1 MWYDAFRAPTLV
13 HMEYIG
19 ICANERLDPTPEAD
33 GYAAHSHD
41 SYEIFLP
48 VAGSLAFD
56 VEAYRYTVERG
67 SVLIL
72 PPFVSHRLIVQ
83 DSEPLEYLYAQF
95 SPKAMPDEEDLKE
108 TVESLFHGYGEGEMS
123 MRHLPKESFA
133 FVYGAIKR
141 LCVSGTKEVHHQFF
155 RILSPLLREILL
167 YGIPVNGKQGE
178 LAKKGSRKTALTD
191 QIVDYVSLH
200 YADIQDL
207 SFVVDVFHYST
218 VHVNSHHIG
227 KAEKYPPMLFIW
239 SDDDIPCRPE
249 QLTLTVA
256 TIKSFGYDMSEV
268 ETVVRHGK
276 HVHYALPKGD
286 ADEFELSEIIRPF
299 IEKHTI

>member
-1 MWYDAFRAPTLV
+1 
-13 HMEYIG
+13 MEYIG
-19 ICANERLDPTPEAD
+19 ICANERIDPTPEAD

-133 FVYGAIKR
+133 FVHGAIKR
-141 LCVSGTKEVHHQFF
+141 LCVSGTKEVHDQFF

-191 QIVDYVSLH
+191 QIIEYISQH

-218 VHVNSHHIG
+218 VHVNSLFKNRLGVSLWRYVLHIRLDR
-227 KAEKYPPMLFIW
+227 ACDMLVNGIH
-239 SDDDIPCRPE
+239 
-249 QLTLTVA
+249 A
-256 TIKSFGYDMSEV
+256 SEV
-268 ETVVRHGK
+268 ALSCGFKDYSTFYRLFKKSYGITPTECRRMGK
-276 HVHYALPKGD
+276 KPKMI
-286 ADEFELSEIIRPF
+286 S
-299 IEKHTI
+299 

>member
-1 MWYDAFRAPTLV
+1 
-13 HMEYIG
+13 MEYIG
-19 ICANERLDPTPEAD
+19 ICANERIDPTPEAD

-56 VEAYRYTVERG
+56 VEAYRYTGERG

-83 DSEPLEYLYAQF
+83 VSEPLEYLYAQF

-133 FVYGAIKR
+133 FVHGAIKR

-191 QIVDYVSLH
+191 QIIDYVSLH

-218 VHVNSHHIG
+218 VHVNSLFKNRLGVSLWRYVLHIRLDR
-227 KAEKYPPMLFIW
+227 ACDMLVNGIH
-239 SDDDIPCRPE
+239 
-249 QLTLTVA
+249 A
-256 TIKSFGYDMSEV
+256 SEV
-268 ETVVRHGK
+268 ALSCGFKDYSTFYRLFKKSYGITPTECRRTGK
-276 HVHYALPKGD
+276 KPKMI
-286 ADEFELSEIIRPF
+286 S
-299 IEKHTI
+299 

>member
-1 MWYDAFRAPTLV
+1 
-13 HMEYIG
+13 MEYIG
-19 ICANERLDPTPEAD
+19 ICANERIDPTPEAD

-133 FVYGAIKR
+133 FVHGAIKR

-191 QIVDYVSLH
+191 QIIDYVSLH

-218 VHVNSHHIG
+218 VHVNSLFKNRLGVSLWRYVLHIRLDR
-227 KAEKYPPMLFIW
+227 ACDMLVNGIH
-239 SDDDIPCRPE
+239 
-249 QLTLTVA
+249 A
-256 TIKSFGYDMSEV
+256 SEV
-268 ETVVRHGK
+268 ALSCGFKDYSTFYRLFKKSYGITPTECRRTGK
-276 HVHYALPKGD
+276 KPKMI
-286 ADEFELSEIIRPF
+286 S
-299 IEKHTI
+299 

>member
-1 MWYDAFRAPTLV
+1 
-13 HMEYIG
+13 MEYIG
-19 ICANERLDPTPEAD
+19 ICANERIDPTPEAD

-133 FVYGAIKR
+133 FVHGALKR
-141 LCVSGTKEVHHQFF
+141 LCVSATKEVHHQFF

-178 LAKKGSRKTALTD
+178 LTKKGSRKTALTD
-191 QIVDYVSLH
+191 QIIDYVSLH

-218 VHVNSHHIG
+218 VHVNSLFKNRLGVSLWRYVLHIRLDR
-227 KAEKYPPMLFIW
+227 ACDMLVNGIH
-239 SDDDIPCRPE
+239 
-249 QLTLTVA
+249 A
-256 TIKSFGYDMSEV
+256 SEV
-268 ETVVRHGK
+268 ALSCGFKDYSTFYRLFKKSYGITPTECRRTGK
-276 HVHYALPKGD
+276 KPKMI
-286 ADEFELSEIIRPF
+286 S
-299 IEKHTI
+299 

>member
-1 MWYDAFRAPTLV
+1 
-13 HMEYIG
+13 MEYIG
-19 ICANERLDPTPEAD
+19 ICANERIDPAPEAD
-33 GYAAHSHD
+33 GYTSHSHD

-48 VAGSLAFD
+48 MAGSLAFD

-133 FVYGAIKR
+133 FVHGAIKR

-191 QIVDYVSLH
+191 QIIDYVSLH

-218 VHVNSHHIG
+218 VHVNSLFKNRLGVSLWRYVLHIRLDR
-227 KAEKYPPMLFIW
+227 ACDMLVNGIH
-239 SDDDIPCRPE
+239 
-249 QLTLTVA
+249 A
-256 TIKSFGYDMSEV
+256 SEV
-268 ETVVRHGK
+268 ALSCGFKDYSTFYRLFKKSYGITPTECRRTGK
-276 HVHYALPKGD
+276 KPKMI
-286 ADEFELSEIIRPF
+286 S
-299 IEKHTI
+299 

>member
-1 MWYDAFRAPTLV
+1 
-13 HMEYIG
+13 MEYIG

-133 FVYGAIKR
+133 FVHGAIKR

-178 LAKKGSRKTALTD
+178 LAQKGSRKTALTD

-218 VHVNSHHIG
+218 VHVNSLFKNRLGVSLWRYVLHIRLDR
-227 KAEKYPPMLFIW
+227 ACDMLVNGIH
-239 SDDDIPCRPE
+239 
-249 QLTLTVA
+249 A
-256 TIKSFGYDMSEV
+256 SEV
-268 ETVVRHGK
+268 ALSCGFKDYSTFYRLFKKSYGITPTECRRTGK
-276 HVHYALPKGD
+276 KPKMI
-286 ADEFELSEIIRPF
+286 S
-299 IEKHTI
+299 

>member
-1 MWYDAFRAPTLV
+1 
-13 HMEYIG
+13 MEYIG
-19 ICANERLDPTPEAD
+19 ICANERIDPTPEAN

-133 FVYGAIKR
+133 FVHGAIKR

-218 VHVNSHHIG
+218 VHVNSLFKNRLGVSLWRYVLHIRLDR
-227 KAEKYPPMLFIW
+227 ACDMLVNGIH
-239 SDDDIPCRPE
+239 
-249 QLTLTVA
+249 A
-256 TIKSFGYDMSEV
+256 SEV
-268 ETVVRHGK
+268 ALSCGFKDYSTFYRLFKKSYGITPTECRRTGK
-276 HVHYALPKGD
+276 KPKMI
-286 ADEFELSEIIRPF
+286 S
-299 IEKHTI
+299 

>member
-1 MWYDAFRAPTLV
+1 
-13 HMEYIG
+13 MEYIG
-19 ICANERLDPTPEAD
+19 ICANERIDPTPEAD

-133 FVYGAIKR
+133 FVHGAIKR
-141 LCVSGTKEVHHQFF
+141 LCVSGTKEVHDQFF

-218 VHVNSHHIG
+218 VHVNSLFKNRLGVSLWRYVLHIRLDR
-227 KAEKYPPMLFIW
+227 ACDMLVNGIH
-239 SDDDIPCRPE
+239 
-249 QLTLTVA
+249 A
-256 TIKSFGYDMSEV
+256 SEV
-268 ETVVRHGK
+268 ALSCGFKDYSTFYRLFKKSYGITPTECRRTGK
-276 HVHYALPKGD
+276 KPKMI
-286 ADEFELSEIIRPF
+286 S
-299 IEKHTI
+299 

>member
-1 MWYDAFRAPTLV
+1 
-13 HMEYIG
+13 MEYIG
-19 ICANERLDPTPEAD
+19 ICANERIDPTPEAD

-95 SPKAMPDEEDLKE
+95 SPKAMPDEEDLQE

-133 FVYGAIKR
+133 FVHGALKR

-218 VHVNSHHIG
+218 VHVNSLFKNRLGVSLWRYVLHIRLDRACDMLVNGIHANEVALSCGFKDYSTFYRMFKKCYGITPTECRRTG
-227 KAEKYPPMLFIW
+227 KK
-239 SDDDIPCRPE
+239 
-249 QLTLTVA
+249 
-256 TIKSFGYDMSEV
+256 
-268 ETVVRHGK
+268 
-276 HVHYALPKGD
+276 PKMI
-286 ADEFELSEIIRPF
+286 S
-299 IEKHTI
+299 

>member
-1 MWYDAFRAPTLV
+1 
-13 HMEYIG
+13 MEYIG
-19 ICANERLDPTPEAD
+19 ICANERIDPTPEAD

-133 FVYGAIKR
+133 FVHGAIKR
-141 LCVSGTKEVHHQFF
+141 LCVSGTKEVHDQFF

-218 VHVNSHHIG
+218 VHVNSLFKNRLGVSLWRYVLHIRLDR
-227 KAEKYPPMLFIW
+227 ACDML
-239 SDDDIPCRPE
+239 
-249 QLTLTVA
+249 VNGMHA
-256 TIKSFGYDMSEV
+256 SEV
-268 ETVVRHGK
+268 ALSCGFKDYSTFYRLFKKSYGITPTECRRTGK
-276 HVHYALPKGD
+276 KPKMI
-286 ADEFELSEIIRPF
+286 S
-299 IEKHTI
+299 

>member
-1 MWYDAFRAPTLV
+1 
-13 HMEYIG
+13 MEYIG
-19 ICANERLDPTPEAD
+19 ICANERIDPTPEAD

-133 FVYGAIKR
+133 FVHGAIKR

-178 LAKKGSRKTALTD
+178 LAKNGSRKTALTD

-218 VHVNSHHIG
+218 VHVNSLFKTCLGVSLWRYVLHIRLDR
-227 KAEKYPPMLFIW
+227 ACDML
-239 SDDDIPCRPE
+239 
-249 QLTLTVA
+249 VNGMHA
-256 TIKSFGYDMSEV
+256 SEV
-268 ETVVRHGK
+268 ALSCGFKDYSTFYRLFKKSYGITPTECRRTGK
-276 HVHYALPKGD
+276 KPKMI
-286 ADEFELSEIIRPF
+286 S
-299 IEKHTI
+299 

>member
-1 MWYDAFRAPTLV
+1 
-13 HMEYIG
+13 MEYIG
-19 ICANERLDPTPEAD
+19 ICANERIDPTPEAD
-33 GYAAHSHD
+33 GYVAHSHD

-141 LCVSGTKEVHHQFF
+141 LCVSGTKEVHDQFF

-167 YGIPVNGKQGE
+167 YGILVNGKQGE

-191 QIVDYVSLH
+191 QIIEYISQH

-218 VHVNSHHIG
+218 VHVNSLFKNRLGVSLWRYVLHIRLDR
-227 KAEKYPPMLFIW
+227 ACDMLVNGIH
-239 SDDDIPCRPE
+239 
-249 QLTLTVA
+249 A
-256 TIKSFGYDMSEV
+256 SEV
-268 ETVVRHGK
+268 ALSCGFKDYSTFYRMFKKCYGITPTECRRMGK
-276 HVHYALPKGD
+276 KPKMI
-286 ADEFELSEIIRPF
+286 S
-299 IEKHTI
+299 

>member
-1 MWYDAFRAPTLV
+1 
-13 HMEYIG
+13 MEYIG
-19 ICANERLDPTPEAD
+19 ICANERIDPTPEAD

-133 FVYGAIKR
+133 FVHGAIKR

-167 YGIPVNGKQGE
+167 YGIPVNGKQGGLSKE
-178 LAKKGSRKTALTD
+178 DSRKTALTD
-191 QIVDYVSLH
+191 QIIDYVSLH

-207 SFVVDVFHYST
+207 SFVGEVFHYSS
-218 VHVNSHHIG
+218 VHVNSLFKTRLGVSLWRHILHVRLDR
-227 KAEKYPPMLFIW
+227 ACDMLVNGIH
-239 SDDDIPCRPE
+239 
-249 QLTLTVA
+249 A
-256 TIKSFGYDMSEV
+256 SEV
-268 ETVVRHGK
+268 ALSCGFKDYSTFYRMFKKCYGITPTECRRMGKKPEMVR
-276 HVHYALPKGD
+276 
-286 ADEFELSEIIRPF
+286 
-299 IEKHTI
+299 

>member
-1 MWYDAFRAPTLV
+1 
-13 HMEYIG
+13 MEYIG
-19 ICANERLDPTPEAD
+19 ICANERKDPAPEAD
-33 GYAAHSHD
+33 GYASHSHD

-133 FVYGAIKR
+133 FVHGAIKR
-141 LCVSGTKEVHHQFF
+141 LCVSGTKEVHDQFF

-191 QIVDYVSLH
+191 QIIDYVSLH

-218 VHVNSHHIG
+218 VHVNSLFKNRLGVSLWRYVLHIRLDR
-227 KAEKYPPMLFIW
+227 ACDMLVNGIH
-239 SDDDIPCRPE
+239 
-249 QLTLTVA
+249 A
-256 TIKSFGYDMSEV
+256 SEV
-268 ETVVRHGK
+268 ALSCGFKDYSTFYRLFKKSYGITPTECRRTGK
-276 HVHYALPKGD
+276 KPKMI
-286 ADEFELSEIIRPF
+286 S
-299 IEKHTI
+299 

>member
-1 MWYDAFRAPTLV
+1 
-13 HMEYIG
+13 MEYIG
-19 ICANERLDPTPEAD
+19 ICANERIDPTPAAD

-133 FVYGAIKR
+133 FVHGAIKR
-141 LCVSGTKEVHHQFF
+141 LCVSGTKEVHDQFF

-167 YGIPVNGKQGE
+167 YGIPVNGKQGGLSKE
-178 LAKKGSRKTALTD
+178 DSCKTALTD
-191 QIVDYVSLH
+191 QVIDYVSLH

-207 SFVVDVFHYST
+207 SFVGEVFHYST
-218 VHVNSHHIG
+218 VHVNSLFKTRLGVSLWRHILHVRLDR
-227 KAEKYPPMLFIW
+227 ACDMLVN
-239 SDDDIPCRPE
+239 DIH
-249 QLTLTVA
+249 A
-256 TIKSFGYDMSEV
+256 SEV
-268 ETVVRHGK
+268 ALSCGFKDYSTFYRMFKKCYGITPTECRRMGK
-276 HVHYALPKGD
+276 KPKMI
-286 ADEFELSEIIRPF
+286 S
-299 IEKHTI
+299 

>member
-1 MWYDAFRAPTLV
+1 
-13 HMEYIG
+13 MEYIG
-19 ICANERLDPTPEAD
+19 ICANERIDPTPEAD

-141 LCVSGTKEVHHQFF
+141 LCVSGTKEVHDQFF
-155 RILSPLLREILL
+155 RILSPLLR
-167 YGIPVNGKQGE
+167 
-178 LAKKGSRKTALTD
+178 
-191 QIVDYVSLH
+191 
-200 YADIQDL
+200 
-207 SFVVDVFHYST
+207 
-218 VHVNSHHIG
+218 
-227 KAEKYPPMLFIW
+227 
-239 SDDDIPCRPE
+239 
-249 QLTLTVA
+249 
-256 TIKSFGYDMSEV
+256 
-268 ETVVRHGK
+268 
-276 HVHYALPKGD
+276 
-286 ADEFELSEIIRPF
+286 
-299 IEKHTI
+299 

>member
-1 MWYDAFRAPTLV
+1 
-13 HMEYIG
+13 MEYIG
-19 ICANERLDPTPEAD
+19 ICANERIDPTPEAD

-133 FVYGAIKR
+133 FVHGAIKR

-178 LAKKGSRKTALTD
+178 LAKNGSRKTALTD

-218 VHVNSHHIG
+218 VHVNSLFKNRLGVSLWRYVLHIRLDR
-227 KAEKYPPMLFIW
+227 ACDMLVNGIH
-239 SDDDIPCRPE
+239 
-249 QLTLTVA
+249 A
-256 TIKSFGYDMSEV
+256 SEV
-268 ETVVRHGK
+268 ALSCGFKDYSTFYRLFKKSYGITPTECRRTGK
-276 HVHYALPKGD
+276 KPKMI
-286 ADEFELSEIIRPF
+286 S
-299 IEKHTI
+299 

>member
-1 MWYDAFRAPTLV
+1 
-13 HMEYIG
+13 MEYIG
-19 ICANERLDPTPEAD
+19 ICANERIDPTPEAD

-95 SPKAMPDEEDLKE
+95 SPKAMPDEEDLQE

-133 FVYGAIKR
+133 FVHGAIKR

-191 QIVDYVSLH
+191 QIIDYVSLH

-207 SFVVDVFHYST
+207 SFVGEVFHYST
-218 VHVNSHHIG
+218 VHVNSLFKNRLGVSLWRYILHIRLDR
-227 KAEKYPPMLFIW
+227 ACDMLVNGIH
-239 SDDDIPCRPE
+239 
-249 QLTLTVA
+249 A
-256 TIKSFGYDMSEV
+256 SEV
-268 ETVVRHGK
+268 ALSCGFKDYSTFYRMFKKCYGITPTECRRRGKKPEMVR
-276 HVHYALPKGD
+276 
-286 ADEFELSEIIRPF
+286 
-299 IEKHTI
+299 

>member
-1 MWYDAFRAPTLV
+1 
-13 HMEYIG
+13 MEYIG
-19 ICANERLDPTPEAD
+19 ICANERIDPTPEAD

-95 SPKAMPDEEDLKE
+95 SPKAMPDEEDLQE

-133 FVYGAIKR
+133 FVHGAIKR

-191 QIVDYVSLH
+191 QIIDYVSLH

-218 VHVNSHHIG
+218 VHVNSLFKNRLGVSLWRYVLHIRLDR
-227 KAEKYPPMLFIW
+227 ACDMLVNGIH
-239 SDDDIPCRPE
+239 
-249 QLTLTVA
+249 A
-256 TIKSFGYDMSEV
+256 SEV
-268 ETVVRHGK
+268 ALSCGFKDYSTFYRLFKKSYGITPTECRRTGK
-276 HVHYALPKGD
+276 KPKMI
-286 ADEFELSEIIRPF
+286 S
-299 IEKHTI
+299 